1 MGLGGQVGHNRKKLS
16 WKFIPTGRE
25 RLEIELDCE
34 LHHSRVVACR
44 NNAAKVAGIADNSAP
59 VWIYRRGGNGAKVA
73 NRIREVDVIE
83 QVEKL
88 SSQLNAFRLL
98 KWETLDH

>member
-1 MGLGGQVGHNRKKLS
+1 MGLAGQVALDRKEMR
-16 WKFIPTGRE
+16 WKCIRTHRGRS
-25 RLEIELDCE
+25 EIEFDCE
-34 LHHSRVVACR
+34 LHQSRIVACR

-59 VWIYRRGGNGAKVA
+59 VWIDRCCRYGAKAA

-88 SSQLNAFRLL
+88 SSQLNAFGLP
-98 KWETLDH
+98 KWKPLDH